1 MKQDIFTAKM
11 FRRLF
16 VPSLY
21 ASLGLAFADMAD
33 ALVVGWRM
41 GETGLAAIGMTLPM
55 FMVINLFMNGL
66 GIGGSVRYA
75 QMLGEGKREEAA
87 DSFVRVMQLAMAI
100 SCAMALAVNLF
111 PGAAL
116 RLLGAGA
123 AGGELYRQTS
133 VYVRLIALG
142 APVFFLNYIL
152 NYYLQADGQQKRASA
167 GFLAGTAADISLN
180 VILVLGLD
188 LGTAGAA
195 LATVAGSLTAVGVYL
210 PGLLRKEGS
219 LCLKRARPDWRE
231 GFACL
236 RNGFSSS
243 VQYIYQGLFLL
254 IVTRSLMASFGE
266 TGVAVFDMVQ
276 NASYLILYL
285 YEAAAKA
292 LQPLASTFYGEKN
305 REAAQASLRL
315 ALGWGLGFGCL
326 AAALVSLFPR

>member
-1 MKQDIFTAKM
+1 MKQDIFTGKM

-116 RLLGAGA
+116 RLLGAGS

-152 NYYLQADGQQKRASA
+152 NYYLQAATGSRSGPAPAFWPARRRTSA
-167 GFLAGTAADISLN
+167 
-180 VILVLGLD
+180 
-188 LGTAGAA
+188 
-195 LATVAGSLTAVGVYL
+195 
-210 PGLLRKEGS
+210 
-219 LCLKRARPDWRE
+219 
-231 GFACL
+231 
-236 RNGFSSS
+236 
-243 VQYIYQGLFLL
+243 
-254 IVTRSLMASFGE
+254 
-266 TGVAVFDMVQ
+266 
-276 NASYLILYL
+276 
-285 YEAAAKA
+285 
-292 LQPLASTFYGEKN
+292 
-305 REAAQASLRL
+305 
-315 ALGWGLGFGCL
+315 
-326 AAALVSLFPR
+326 

>member
-116 RLLGAGA
+116 RLLGAGS

-152 NYYLQADGQQKRASA
+152 NYYLQADGQQKWASA
-167 GFLAGTAADISLN
+167 GFLVGTAADISLN

-266 TGVAVFDMVQ
+266 TG
-276 NASYLILYL
+276 
-285 YEAAAKA
+285 
-292 LQPLASTFYGEKN
+292 G
-305 REAAQASLRL
+305 
-315 ALGWGLGFGCL
+315 GGL
-326 AAALVSLFPR
+326 